1 LVAAVT
7 TTTTQSGLGVAPMLT
22 TEAVIAAH
30 STADGDRA
38 GS

>member
-7 TTTTQSGLGVAPMLT
+7 TTMSQPGLGVAPMLT
-22 TEAVIAAH
+22 TEAVIAAQ